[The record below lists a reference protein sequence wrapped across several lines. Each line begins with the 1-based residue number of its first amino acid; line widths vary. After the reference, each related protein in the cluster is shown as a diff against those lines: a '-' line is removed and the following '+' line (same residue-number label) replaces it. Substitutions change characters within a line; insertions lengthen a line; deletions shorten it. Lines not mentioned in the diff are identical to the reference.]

1 MVLRSASFTI
11 SYHIVS
17 VSVHI
22 FRGKGEIARDIII
35 LVNTVILLGVYLTK
49 MRIVV
54 IGLNYKTAP
63 VEIRERLTF
72 NETELVDAIK
82 KLNSKKSI
90 LENIILSTCNR
101 TEIYAVVDQLH
112 TGRYYIKE
120 FLSEWFGMEQTEFSP
135 FLYVYEDDGAVEHLF
150 NVTCGLNSMVL
161 GETQILGQMRT
172 SFLLAQEEETT
183 GSVFNHLFKQA
194 ITLGKRGHS
203 ETDIGANAVSV
214 SYAAV
219 ELAKKIFGSL
229 ANKHVLI
236 FGAGKMGELAAQNL
250 QGNGVKK
257 VTVINRTFDK
267 AKVLAARFN
276 GEAKTLAE
284 LERSLIE
291 ADILISSTGAK
302 DYVISKETMARV
314 EKKRRGNPLFMVD
327 IAVPRDLDPR
337 ISELENVF
345 LYDIDDLEGIVEA
358 NLQER
363 QKAAAKIRLMIEK
376 EIVDFNHWLG
386 MLGVI
391 PVISAL
397 REKALAIQSETM
409 VSLERKLPNLSDRDI
424 KVLNKHTKSIINQL
438 LKDPILQA
446 KELAARPDADQA
458 MEFFMKIFNIE
469 ELVQE
474 QHSKAAETNKIPVRE
489 VQASF
494 QS

>member
-1 MVLRSASFTI
+1 M
-11 SYHIVS
+11 HIV
-17 VSVHI
+17 
-22 FRGKGEIARDIII
+22 
-35 LVNTVILLGVYLTK
+35 
-49 MRIVV
+49 VV
-54 IGLNYKTAP
+54 GLNYKTAP

-72 NETELVDAIK
+72 NETDLVDAIK
-82 KLNSKKSI
+82 QLNSKKSI

-120 FLSEWFGMEQTEFSP
+120 FLSEWFGIEQAEFSP
-135 FLYVYEDDGAVEHLF
+135 FLFVYEDEGAVDHLF

-161 GETQILGQMRT
+161 GETQILGQVRT
-172 SFLLAQEEETT
+172 SFLLAQQEETI
-183 GSVFNHLFKQA
+183 GSVFKHLFKQA
-194 ITLGKRGHS
+194 VTLAKRAHS

-229 ANKHVLI
+229 ENKHVLI

-250 QGNGVKK
+250 HGNGVKQ
-257 VTVINRTFDK
+257 VTVINRTYEK
-267 AKVLAARFN
+267 AQVLASRFD
-276 GEAKTLAE
+276 GEARNVTE
-284 LERSLIE
+284 LEKSLIE

-302 DYVISKETMARV
+302 DLVISKELIAKV
-314 EKKRRGNPLFMVD
+314 EKKRKGKPLFMVD

-337 ISELENVF
+337 IAELDNVF

-376 EIVDFNHWLG
+376 EIVDFKQWLG
-386 MLGVI
+386 TLGVV

-397 REKALAIQSETM
+397 REKALAIQAETM
-409 VSLERKLPNLSDRDI
+409 VSLERKLPNLSEHDI

-446 KELAARPDADQA
+446 KELAARPDADQT
-458 MEFFMKIFNIE
+458 MELFMKIFNIE
-469 ELVQE
+469 GLVQE
-474 QHSKAAETNKIPVRE
+474 QHSKAAKTNKMSVGE
-489 VQASF
+489 VQTSF

>member
-1 MVLRSASFTI
+1 MARHTASFTI

-22 FRGKGEIARDIII
+22 FRGKVEIARDIII
-35 LVNTVILLGVYLTK
+35 LDNYVILLGVYLTI
-49 MRIVV
+49 MHIVV

-82 KLNSKKSI
+82 NLNSKKSI

-135 FLYVYEDDGAVEHLF
+135 FLFVYENDGAVEHLF

-161 GETQILGQMRT
+161 GETQILGQVRT
-172 SFLLAQEEETT
+172 SFMLAQQEETT

-250 QGNGVKK
+250 HGNGVKK

-284 LERSLIE
+284 LERSLVE

-302 DYVISKETMARV
+302 DFVISKETMARV

-474 QHSKAAETNKIPVRE
+474 QHSKAAETNKIPARE

>member
-1 MVLRSASFTI
+1 M
-11 SYHIVS
+11 HIL
-17 VSVHI
+17 
-22 FRGKGEIARDIII
+22 A
-35 LVNTVILLGVYLTK
+35 
-49 MRIVV
+49 

-72 NETELVDAIK
+72 NETDVMDAVK
-82 KLNSKKSI
+82 KLSTKKSI
-90 LENIILSTCNR
+90 LENVILSTCNR

-120 FLSEWFGMEQTEFSP
+120 FLADWFGMEQAEFSSYL
-135 FLYVYEDDGAVEHLF
+135 FVYEDDGAVEHLF

-161 GETQILGQMRT
+161 GETQILGQVRT
-172 SFLLAQEEETT
+172 SFMNAQEHGAT

-194 ITLGKRGHS
+194 ITLAKRAHS
-203 ETDIGANAVSV
+203 ETEIGANAVSV

-236 FGAGKMGELAAQNL
+236 FGAGKMGELAVQNL
-250 QGNGVKK
+250 HGNGVRK
-257 VTVINRTFDK
+257 VTVINRTYEK
-267 AKVLAARFN
+267 AKDLAGRFD
-276 GEAKTLAE
+276 GEARSIDE
-284 LERSLIE
+284 LQKLLIE

-302 DYVISKETMARV
+302 DFVITKEMMAAV
-314 EKKRRGNPLFMVD
+314 EKKRKGKPLFMVD
-327 IAVPRDLDPR
+327 IAVPRDLDPQ
-337 ISELENVF
+337 ITELENVF

-363 QKAAAKIRLMIEK
+363 KKAAEKIMLMIEK
-376 EIVDFNHWLG
+376 EAVDFNQWLG

-397 REKALAIQSETM
+397 REKALAIQAETM
-409 VSLERKLPNLSDRDI
+409 ESIERKLPNLSDRDK

-446 KELAARPDADQA
+446 KELAARPDAEQA
-458 MEFFMKIFNIE
+458 MDLFMKIFNIE
-469 ELVQE
+469 ELAKE
-474 QHSKAAETNKIPVRE
+474 HHSKTAETNKLTVSE
-489 VQASF
+489 AQASF
-494 QS
+494 